1 MTYDN
6 WKTTNPADEFLG
18 PEPEEE
24 EEMDMVER
32 VARAISDNMGSD
44 DEGALYW
51 GYDKGYA
58 DRYHEIARAVIARMR
73 EPTQEMLNAVYDL
86 QAYDPAPVTVW
97 QIMND
102 AALNEKSPG
111 QM

>member
-32 VARAISDNMGSD
+32 VAIALEPKCRGFGGGNMPIMVAR
-44 DEGALYW
+44 EF
-51 GYDKGYA
+51 
-58 DRYHEIARAVIARMR
+58 ARAAIAAMR
-73 EPTQEMLNAVYDL
+73 EPTEEMVKA
-86 QAYDPAPVTVW
+86 QWSEPTCGAEGWRAM
-97 QIMND
+97 ID
-102 AALNEKSPG
+102 AALNEK
-111 QM
+111 

>member
-32 VARAISDNMGSD
+32 VARAVDAEWASHIINGTLASPKDF
-44 DEGALYW
+44 
-51 GYDKGYA
+51 
-58 DRYHEIARAVIARMR
+58 ARAAIAAMR
-73 EPTQEMLNAVYDL
+73 EPTEEMVRAQWSETTCGVEGWR
-86 QAYDPAPVTVW
+86 AM
-97 QIMND
+97 ID
-102 AALNEKSPG
+102 AALNEKST
-111 QM
+111 